1 MKYTIEGFNQEYAIS
16 LQKKIIDNDKEKI
29 IKLDC
34 IDLVILRWFVDFWN
48 SGEIAKLEDEGVQYA
63 WVNYQGV
70 LKRMPILN
78 FSKQA
83 LADRFKKM
91 SILDILEQKV
101 IKKGGT
107 FSCYKFGKNFKKL
120 ICSDIDGKCSDTKG
134 VSSELRNGI
143 VVNYETKESSIIN
156 NILSEKEYTPYNPP
170 KGEREN
176 QSTPE
181 KESKNLSTSDEDEQ
195 NEIDEYN
202 FKIFWDAYPRK
213 EGRTKAFGYFKQW
226 VRGRKINGKTIKLTD
241 MQIYD
246 AVIAYAKEK
255 KYTETKYI
263 QQGSTFFNTT
273 ILDYV
278 DME

>member
-16 LQKKIIDNDKEKI
+16 LQKKIVENGKEKI

-48 SGEIAKLEDEGVQYA
+48 SGEITKLEDEGIQYA

-70 LKRMPILN
+70 LERMPILN

-91 SILDILEQKV
+91 SILEILEQKI

-120 ICSDIDGKCSDTKG
+120 ICSNIKGECLNTKQD
-134 VSSELRNGI
+134 SNELLNGS
-143 VVNYETKESSIIN
+143 VVNYETKDSSIIN
-156 NILSEKEYTPYNPP
+156 NNLSEKEYTPYNPP
-170 KGEREN
+170 KGESE
-176 QSTPE
+176 
-181 KESKNLSTSDEDEQ
+181 NLSTPDEDGQ

-246 AVIAYAKEK
+246 AVLAYAKEK
-255 KYTETKYI
+255 KYTEPQYI